1 MGETGSANHD
11 IVIVGAGVGGYVAAI
26 RAGTWGAR
34 VALVEEAQIGGTCL
48 NRGCIPT
55 KTLIE
60 SAAAFRTAKGIS
72 DAAERDLAAMIARK
86 DEVVTGLRKGV
97 SSLLKKRKVEVI
109 EGRATL
115 LDART
120 VEVAGAEGGEPLRLN
135 ARNVILATGSRPA
148 AIPGLEPDG
157 ERVFNS
163 DTILDASDVGPRIVV
178 VGGGILGCEFA
189 WIFAAL
195 GYEVTIVEMLDS
207 IVPVFSVDAA
217 REVTRSLKKLG
228 VTIRTGTKI
237 EGAEVADAVKL
248 DLGGDAL
255 EAETALVAVGRRPNV
270 EGLGLDALGA
280 EMLNDRGFVEADA
293 VGRTAAPGLRAVG
306 DVTGK
311 VMLAHAASHQGLA
324 AVADCLGKP
333 VAPEC
338 AVPWCAYTHPEVA
351 LVGMLE
357 PAAGEAGKQT
367 VTGKFPM
374 MALGRARAA
383 GDTAGY
389 FKIVADAGTKRV
401 LGAEIVGAHAT
412 DLIHEA
418 ALAVK
423 LEATLE
429 DLEEMVHAH
438 PTFAEGMMEAAG
450 VALGTAIHI

>member
-1 MGETGSANHD
+1 MGEAGTSSYD
-11 IVIVGAGVGGYVAAI
+11 IVIVGSGVGGYVSAI

-34 VALVEEAQIGGTCL
+34 VALVEEGDIGGTCL

-60 SAAAFRTAKGIS
+60 SAAAFRMAKGIT

-86 DEVVTGLRKGV
+86 DEVVGGLRKGV
-97 SSLLKKRKVEVI
+97 SMLLKKRKVELI
-109 EGRATL
+109 EGRGKL
-115 LDART
+115 IDART
-120 VEVAGAEGGEPLRLN
+120 VEVAGADGS
-135 ARNVILATGSRPA
+135 ARKLSAADVILATGSRPSS
-148 AIPGLEPDG
+148 IPGLEPDG
-157 ERVFNS
+157 TRVFNS
-163 DTILDASDVGPRIVV
+163 DTILDATDVGPRIVV

-189 WIFAAL
+189 WIFGAL

-207 IVPVFSVDAA
+207 IVPVFSTEAA
-217 REVTRSLKKLG
+217 REVTKSMKKLG
-228 VTIRTGTKI
+228 VTIRTGTRI
-237 EGAEVADAVKL
+237 EGAEVGDTVKL
-248 DLGGDAL
+248 DLGGESL
-255 EAETALVAVGRRPNV
+255 EAETVLVAVGRKPNV
-270 EGLGLDALGA
+270 EDIGLDSLGV
-280 EMLNDRGFVEADA
+280 LNDKGFVEADA

-324 AVADCLGKP
+324 AVADCLGRP

-338 AVPWCAYTHPEVA
+338 SVPWCAYTHPEVA

-357 PAAGEAGKQT
+357 NDAAEAGKET
-367 VTGKFPM
+367 LTGKFPV

-383 GDTAGY
+383 GESAGY
-389 FKIVADAGTKRV
+389 FKVVADANTKRV
-401 LGAEIVGAHAT
+401 LGAEIVGPHAT